1 MKIKAIKTRLLKLPQ
16 DDLLAVISGS
26 VKTLAENSILVIA
39 SKVVSLHQGRCLLK
53 SKVPHKDELIK
64 KEADR
69 YLPRELTPNRAAVLT
84 IKNNILIPTA
94 GIDESNADGYYIL
107 WPKDPGGFAK
117 KVHGILRKKFKV
129 NNLGVII
136 IDSHTVPLRRG
147 VMGIA
152 LGYYG
157 FVPIRDYRGT
167 RDLFGRKF
175 KMSTVDVVDSL
186 ATSAMLVM
194 GEGNERTPLALIE
207 NVPFVQFTDKPY
219 QPDKKRSSLEIHWK
233 EDLYGPLLRAVKWRK
248 K

>member
-1 MKIKAIKTRLLKLPQ
+1 MKVHAIKTRLMNPPK
-16 DDLLAVISGS
+16 DDLLGVISS
-26 VKTLAENSILVIA
+26 AIKTLPENSVLVIA

-53 SKVPHKDELIK
+53 KSVPHKDELIRR
-64 KEADR
+64 EADR
-69 YLPRELTPNRAAVLT
+69 YLPRRLTPNRAAVLT
-84 IKNNILIPTA
+84 ITNNILIPSA
-94 GIDESNADGYYIL
+94 GIDESNANRYYIL
-107 WPKDPGGFAK
+107 WPKHPEKAAK
-117 KVHGILRKKFKV
+117 KLYDFVRRKYKV
-129 NNLGVII
+129 KNVGVILV
-136 IDSHTVPLRRG
+136 DSHTVPLRRG

-194 GEGNERTPLALIE
+194 GEGDERTPLALIE
-207 NVPFVQFTDKPY
+207 NIPFIQFMEKSY
-219 QPDKKRSSLEIHWK
+219 QPEKRRSSLEIHWK
-233 EDLYGPLLRAVKWRK
+233 EDLYGPLLRAVKWEK

>member
-1 MKIKAIKTRLLKLPQ
+1 MQIKAIKTRLMKPPK
-16 DDLLAVISGS
+16 DDLYGVISAA
-26 VKTLAENSILVIA
+26 VKKIPENSVFVVA

-53 SKVPHKDELIK
+53 EDVPHKDELIRQ
-64 KEADR
+64 EADR
-69 YLPRELTPNRAAVLT
+69 YLPRDLTPNRAVVLT
-84 IKNNILIPTA
+84 IKNNILIPTS

-107 WPKDPGGFAK
+107 WPKRSDKFARELY
-117 KVHGILRKKFKV
+117 VWLRKKYKIK
-129 NNLGVII
+129 NLGVLI

-152 LGYYG
+152 LGYFG
-157 FVPIRDYRGT
+157 FLPIRDYRGQ

-186 ATSAMLVM
+186 ATAAMLVM
-194 GEGNERTPLALIE
+194 GEGNEGTPLALIGD
-207 NVPFVQFTDKPY
+207 VAFVKFTDKPY

-233 EDLYGPLLRAVKWRK
+233 EDLYGPLLRSVKWNK